1 MPEWI
6 PMPDIEVTDHAGPHG
21 GALNVLGRSSV
32 DGFAYTAV
40 ASRTAAEPA
49 PGLRVDAA
57 TSTAAAAARR
67 ALDVFVAAVV
77 LTCLAPLLLIV
88 ALLIKLD
95 SPGSVLFRQRRL
107 GKDMRPFTV
116 LKFRTMRTDSS
127 PEIHSRYIAELARAT
142 EAGEE
147 SELKKLTDDP
157 RITRLGRILRK
168 LSIDEIPQLA
178 NVIAGQM
185 ALVGPR
191 PALEYELQHYRA
203 THFLRFAVR
212 PGITGLWQVSGRN
225 RLGFNEMLDLDA
237 EYATTATFSTNVRI
251 LARTPIAAVRDAG

>member
-1 MPEWI
+1 
-6 PMPDIEVTDHAGPHG
+6 MPDIDVTDRAGGHT
-21 GALNVLGRSSV
+21 GALNVLRGSGGE
-32 DGFAYTAV
+32 GFAYTATG
-40 ASRTAAEPA
+40 ASHTPAEP
-49 PGLRVDAA
+49 PVLHLDRA

-67 ALDVFVAAVV
+67 ALDVSVAAIV
-77 LTCLAPLLLIV
+77 LICLAPVLLIV

-95 SPGSVLFRQRRL
+95 SPGPVLFRQRRL

-116 LKFRTMRTDSS
+116 LKFRTMRSDCS
-127 PEIHSRYIAELARAT
+127 PEIHSRYIAELAQAT

-157 RITRLGRILRK
+157 RITRVGRILRR
-168 LSIDEIPQLA
+168 LSIDEIPQLG

-203 THFLRFAVR
+203 THFLRFSVR

-237 EYATTATFSTNVRI
+237 QYATTATFGTNVRI
-251 LARTPIAAVRDAG
+251 LVRTPIAAVRNAG